1 MSFSF
6 LSFAYIS
13 MQFICRAM
21 NINGLIGYIG
31 GYIGLFVGY
40 SILQIPNTLFALT
53 RKCKKYYFKIK
64 KEKGSVP
71 SIGIHVNVKEG
82 KLNDAHKSQISYSD
96 QDTRIALQ
104 ELQAKL
110 YRLTE
115 VVNEQM

>member
-1 MSFSF
+1 MY
-6 LSFAYIS
+6 LNCPIL
-13 MQFICRAM
+13 ICRAM

-53 RKCKKYYFKIK
+53 RKCKKYFSKMK
-64 KEKGSVP
+64 KEKGSIP
-71 SIGIHVNVKEG
+71 SFGIHVNVKEG
-82 KLNDAHKSQISYSD
+82 KLNDAYKSQLSHSD

-115 VVNEQM
+115 VVNDQM